1 MTRLLGLRAKFLWA
15 YLRDQLEAF
24 AENKESR
31 LPASTF
37 QMLRLGFVREI
48 NDPRLKCV
56 NKPAPPASVTEAA
69 PPAGVTE
76 ADAKTAEEQTAKL
89 PTKLYERLR
98 EIDGKS
104 RRNFTSI
111 SQIPPTRFA
120 AAILELAELKEG
132 TTNEFGQFLEK
143 LRIGKSPLHGP
154 VNSAWRAAQGDLV
167 KFSSGVESW
176 FDGEMQRMSR
186 LYRHH
191 TRWIVFWIALVVTLF
206 TAFDALAYGRALLGD
221 AAFRAEAVAV
231 ASGDP
236 DKLEELRDECV
247 ALQAEG
253 EEGSDQGGDA
263 VNPYTCVSDVL
274 GNPSFVRILG
284 DAAVSVDVSVEEE
297 PNFNWNF
304 RDWWQ
309 RTHSPPHWIG
319 FILTVVALLFGG
331 PFWWDILRRLTG
343 VRSAQSISSTKG

>member
-1 MTRLLGLRAKFLWA
+1 
-15 YLRDQLEAF
+15 
-24 AENKESR
+24 
-31 LPASTF
+31 
-37 QMLRLGFVREI
+37 
-48 NDPRLKCV
+48 
-56 NKPAPPASVTEAA
+56 
-69 PPAGVTE
+69 
-76 ADAKTAEEQTAKL
+76 
-89 PTKLYERLR
+89 
-98 EIDGKS
+98 
-104 RRNFTSI
+104 
-111 SQIPPTRFA
+111 
-120 AAILELAELKEG
+120 
-132 TTNEFGQFLEK
+132 
-143 LRIGKSPLHGP
+143 
-154 VNSAWRAAQGDLV
+154 
-167 KFSSGVESW
+167 
-176 FDGEMQRMSR
+176 MSR